1 MTLNMTTQSCIIR
14 LRNIVVPIC
23 LMIMQRHLFTCL
35 ISQKKFQN
43 TVRYNM
49 RCKKLITFYK
59 FVYQNILS
67 FAKVFIVIIFT
78 KYYNEDSK

>member
-1 MTLNMTTQSCIIR
+1 MKLRPNNDTKIISMTLNMTTQSCIIR

-43 TVRYNM
+43 TV
-49 RCKKLITFYK
+49 
-59 FVYQNILS
+59 
-67 FAKVFIVIIFT
+67 
-78 KYYNEDSK
+78 